1 MLDVMM
7 MVMMTGS
14 PSDTSGLI
22 NLTLVRRKYILSL
35 YITVF

>member
-22 NLTLVRRKYILSL
+22 NLRLVRREYILSL